1 MSANRSK
8 KRSDQI
14 KFQGRVLYLTED
26 TSLIPRQLEATGD
39 EAIALENE
47 LAARLAAGDLPLM
60 NNISTDEI
68 TPGWVCFHYDE
79 TLGEYVYVGMRD
91 AAVRKDEVKNGGFAV
106 VVSGL
111 SKGCGSSRETAPYA
125 EKWAGIQLV
134 IAQSIEKIYGQNSQ
148 NIGLLT
154 STDFGLIERI
164 RRGEQIPLAE
174 FTKGLDPI
182 SKNIVEYGGLFNYNK
197 ARLAG
202 EVSPPLVESQQLMQ
216 QLVDVGQISEEESR
230 TDMFQNV
237 VQKAV
242 EGAAGAMKSVP
253 PPAAGASLRE
263 QDARGPQAGRPAL
276 RRPMNIVEKI
286 IARHAFVKAGTVGVE
301 SVKPGDALF
310 AVADVRFSHEYV
322 TPMAASLLTQALG
335 PDARVTEPQ
344 SVFAF
349 RDHLTFLNKVMS
361 PKHREMGLLEKADGL
376 ATTQETFAAKQGIKL
391 YGENPEGGSE
401 AICHNAVVEDL
412 ALPGE
417 IVIGTD
423 SHTCMAGV
431 LGCFAFGVGSTD
443 MANAWYTKDIRIR
456 VPETVKYVLTGKKRA
471 DVTAKDVM
479 LYILATDYMKTSQ
492 GIGKVL
498 EFAGDDLMNWPMD
511 ERATLTNMS
520 VEAGGFTGIIEPDEA
535 TLAYIVT
542 MRGLDAETVREGF
555 VYSDPDAEYAA
566 VFEIDLDE
574 IRPMVALPGDPR
586 NGIPIDELSEEV
598 RIDAAYGGSCTG
610 GKMADMDMYAT
621 VLQHALA
628 QGRQVAPGVHL
639 YLQFGSQ
646 KIKQYARR
654 KGYIEIFE
662 KAGAEMIDPSC
673 GACINAGPG
682 ASPSAETVTVS
693 AQNRNFPGRSGPGKL
708 YLASPYVVAASAIA
722 GKIVEPEEFLKN

>member
-1 MSANRSK
+1 M
-8 KRSDQI
+8 
-14 KFQGRVLYLTED
+14 KFVGRILFLTED
-26 TSLIPRQLEATGD
+26 TSLIRKQLEAAG
-39 EAIALENE
+39 EAARTLEAE
-47 LAARLAAGDLPLM
+47 LAQLLAHDELPLM

-68 TPGWVCFHYDE
+68 TPGWVCFYYDE
-79 TLGEYVYVGMRD
+79 TLGQYVYVGMRD
-91 AAVRKDEVKNGGFAV
+91 GAVKKDEVKNGGFTV

-134 IAQSIEKIYGQNSQ
+134 IARSIEKIYGQNSQ

-154 STDFGLIERI
+154 STDLGLIDRI
-164 RRGEQIPLAE
+164 RSGEEIALNE

-182 SKNIVEYGGLFNYNK
+182 SRSIVEYGGLFNYNK

-202 EVSPPLVESQQLMQ
+202 EASPPPVETTS
-216 QLVDVGQISEEESR
+216 
-230 TDMFQNV
+230 
-237 VQKAV
+237 
-242 EGAAGAMKSVP
+242 
-253 PPAAGASLRE
+253 
-263 QDARGPQAGRPAL
+263 
-276 RRPMNIVEKI
+276 RPMNIVEKI
-286 IARHAFVKAGTVGVE
+286 IARHAFVKAGRIGVE

-322 TPMAASLLTQALG
+322 TPMAASLFTQSLG
-335 PDARVTEPQ
+335 DVAITEPS

-349 RDHLTFLNKVMS
+349 RDHLTFLGKVMS
-361 PKHREMGLLEKADGL
+361 PKHREMGLLEKAEGL
-376 ATTQETFAAKQGIKL
+376 ATTQETFTEKQGIKL
-391 YGENPEGGSE
+391 YGENPDGGSE

-412 ALPGE
+412 ALPGQ

-443 MANAWYTKDIRIR
+443 MANAWFTRDIRVR
-456 VPETVKYVLTGKKRA
+456 VPETVRYVFKGKKRA
-471 DVTAKDVM
+471 DVAAKDVM
-479 LYILATDYMKTSQ
+479 LYILATDYMKSSQ

-498 EFAGDDLMNWPMD
+498 EFAGADLMNWSMD

-535 TLAYIVT
+535 TLAYVVT
-542 MRGLDAETVREGF
+542 TRGLDAEEVRKGF
-555 VYSDPDAEYAA
+555 VYSDPDAEYTAN
-566 VFEIDLDE
+566 FEIDLDE

-586 NGIPIDELSEEV
+586 NGIPIDQLSEEV

-610 GKMADMDMYAT
+610 GKMADMDMYAR
-621 VLQHALA
+621 VLANALA
-628 QGRQVAPGVHL
+628 HGKRVAPGVHL

-646 KIKQYARR
+646 KIKQYARQ
-654 KGYIEIFE
+654 KGYIEIFTA
-662 KAGAEMIDPSC
+662 AGAELIDPSC

-682 ASPSAETVTVS
+682 ASKTAETVTVS

-722 GKIVEPEEFLKN
+722 GKIVAPDEFLN

>member
-1 MSANRSK
+1 MISRLPAHVSFK
-8 KRSDQI
+8 
-14 KFQGRVLYLTED
+14 GRILFLTDD
-26 TSLIPRQLEATGD
+26 TSLIRAQLEGD
-39 EAIALENE
+39 HVSAASDHEELEAE
-47 LAARLAAGDLPLM
+47 LARRLMDDDLPLM
-60 NNISTDEI
+60 SNISTDEI
-68 TPGWVCFHYDE
+68 TPGWVCFYYDE
-79 TLGEYVYVGMRD
+79 TLGRYVYVGMREG
-91 AAVRKDEVKNGGFAV
+91 AVKKDEVKSGGFAV

-134 IAQSIEKIYGQNSQ
+134 IAESIEKIYGQNAQ

-164 RRGEQIPLAE
+164 RRGEEIPLEE

-182 SKNIVEYGGLFNYNK
+182 SESIVEYGGLFNYNK

-202 EVSPPLVESQQLMQ
+202 EVSPPSL
-216 QLVDVGQISEEESR
+216 
-230 TDMFQNV
+230 
-237 VQKAV
+237 
-242 EGAAGAMKSVP
+242 SVP
-253 PPAAGASLRE
+253 PAVAGGRAS
-263 QDARGPQAGRPAL
+263 DI
-276 RRPMNIVEKI
+276 RPMNIVEKI
-286 IARHAFVKAGTVGVE
+286 IARHAFVTAGKIGVE
-301 SVKPGDALF
+301 EVKPGDALF

-335 PDARVTEPQ
+335 PEAKVTEPE

-361 PKHREMGLLEKADGL
+361 PKHREMGLLEKAEGL
-376 ATTQETFAAKQGIKL
+376 ATTQESFTAKQGIKL

-412 ALPGE
+412 ALPGQ

-443 MANAWYTKDIRIR
+443 MANAWFTKDIRIR
-456 VPETVKYVLTGKKRA
+456 VPETVRYVFNGKKRA
-471 DVTAKDVM
+471 DVAAKDVM
-479 LYILATDYMKTSQ
+479 LYILATDYMKSSQ

-498 EFAGDDLMNWPMD
+498 EFAGEDLKNWPMD

-520 VEAGGFTGIIEPDEA
+520 VEAGGTTGIIEPDEQ
-535 TLAYIVT
+535 TLEYIVK
-542 MRGLDAETVREGF
+542 MRGLDADEVRKGF
-555 VYSDPDAEYAA
+555 VYSNLDAEYAA
-566 VFEIDLDE
+566 TFEIHLDE

-586 NGIPIDELSEEV
+586 NGIAIDQLDEEV

-610 GKMADMDMYAT
+610 GKMADMDMYAN
-621 VLQHALA
+621 VLQNALA
-628 QGRQVAPGVHL
+628 QGKHVAPGVHL

-646 KIKQYARR
+646 KIKQYAKER
-654 KGYIEIFE
+654 GYIEIFQP
-662 KAGAEMIDPSC
+662 AGAELIDPSC

-682 ASPSAETVTVS
+682 ASKTNETVTVS

-722 GKIVEPEEFLKN
+722 GKIVAPDEFLQGSRK

>member
-1 MSANRSK
+1 MPTDKTTRRDDHVRFA
-8 KRSDQI
+8 
-14 KFQGRVLYLTED
+14 GRILFLTED
-26 TSLIPRQLEATGD
+26 TSLIRRQLEATGD
-39 EAIALENE
+39 EAKTLEDE
-47 LAARLAAGDLPLM
+47 LARRLMDDDLPLT

-68 TPGWVCFHYDE
+68 TPGWVCFYYDE
-79 TLGEYVYVGMRD
+79 TLGQYVYVALRD
-91 AAVRKDEVKNGGFAV
+91 GAVKKDEVKNGGFAV

-134 IAQSIEKIYGQNSQ
+134 IAKSIEKIYGQNSQ

-164 RRGEQIPLAE
+164 RGGEEIALAE
-174 FTKGLDPI
+174 FTNGLDPI
-182 SKNIVEYGGLFNYNK
+182 SQSIVEYGGLFNYNK

-202 EVSPPLVESQQLMQ
+202 
-216 QLVDVGQISEEESR
+216 DVTPS
-230 TDMFQNV
+230 
-237 VQKAV
+237 
-242 EGAAGAMKSVP
+242 
-253 PPAAGASLRE
+253 SL
-263 QDARGPQAGRPAL
+263 DTKP
-276 RRPMNIVEKI
+276 RPMNIVEKI
-286 IARHAFVKAGTVGVE
+286 IARHAFVKAGGIGVE
-301 SVKPGDALF
+301 AVKPGDALF

-335 PDARVTEPQ
+335 PDARVTEPE

-376 ATTQETFAAKQGIKL
+376 ATTQEMFTNKQGIKL
-391 YGENPEGGSE
+391 YGEDPDGGSE

-412 ALPGE
+412 ALPGQ

-443 MANAWYTKDIRIR
+443 MANAWFTKDIRIR
-456 VPETVKYVLTGKKRA
+456 VPETVRYVLKGRKRA
-471 DVTAKDVM
+471 DVAAKDVM
-479 LYILATDYMKTSQ
+479 LYILASDYMKTSR

-498 EFAGDDLMNWPMD
+498 EFAGDDLANWAMD
-511 ERATLTNMS
+511 ERATLTNMA
-520 VEAGGFTGIIEPDEA
+520 VEAGGFTGIIEPDEQ
-535 TLAYIVT
+535 TLDYIVK
-542 MRGLDAETVREGF
+542 MRGLGPETVRKGF
-555 VYSDPDAEYAA
+555 IHSDPDAEYAA
-566 VFEIDLDE
+566 TFEIDLDA

-586 NGIPIDELSEEV
+586 NGIRIDELTEEV

-610 GKMADMDMYAT
+610 GKMADMDMYAE
-621 VLQHALA
+621 VLQHALR
-628 QGRQVAPGVHL
+628 QGKRVAPGVHL

-646 KIKQYARR
+646 KIKQYARE
-654 KGYIEIFE
+654 KGYIEIFNE
-662 KAGAEMIDPSC
+662 AGAELIDPSC

-722 GKIVEPEEFLKN
+722 GKIIEPDEFLTQYDEEMVGA

>member
-1 MSANRSK
+1 MSNSTNSLRSETI
-8 KRSDQI
+8 R
-14 KFQGRVLYLTED
+14 FHGRILFLTED
-26 TSLIPRQLEATGD
+26 TSLIRQQLEARGD
-39 EAIALENE
+39 EARALEDE
-47 LAARLAAGDLPLM
+47 LAARLADDDLPLM

-68 TPGWVCFHYDE
+68 TPGWVCFYYDE
-79 TLGEYVYVGMRD
+79 TLGQYVYVGMRD

-111 SKGCGSSRETAPYA
+111 SKGCGSSRETAPYS

-134 IAQSIEKIYGQNSQ
+134 IAKSIEKIYGQNSQ

-154 STDFGLIERI
+154 STDFDLMDRI
-164 RRGEQIPLAE
+164 RRGEEIALNE

-182 SKNIVEYGGLFNYNK
+182 SQDIVEYGGLFNYNK

-202 EVSPPLVESQQLMQ
+202 EISPPPIAGQELVEQLTE
-216 QLVDVGQISEEESR
+216 QLIDVGQVAEYER
-230 TDMFQNV
+230 DTWQHV
-237 VQKAV
+237 VQKA
-242 EGAAGAMKSVP
+242 ATSA
-253 PPAAGASLRE
+253 
-263 QDARGPQAGRPAL
+263 PQP

-322 TPMAASLLTQALG
+322 TPMAASLFTQALG
-335 PDARVTEPQ
+335 VDAKITEPQ

-349 RDHLTFLNKVMS
+349 RDHLTFLGKVMS
-361 PKHREMGLLEKADGL
+361 PKHREMGLLEKAEGL
-376 ATTQETFAAKQGIKL
+376 ATTQESFTDRQGIKL
-391 YGENPEGGSE
+391 YGENPDGGSE

-412 ALPGE
+412 ALPGQ

-456 VPETVKYVLTGKKRA
+456 VPETVKYVLKGKKRA
-471 DVTAKDVM
+471 DVAAKDVM
-479 LYILATDYMKTSQ
+479 LYILATDYMKSSQ

-498 EFAGDDLMNWPMD
+498 EFAGADLANWPMD
-511 ERATLTNMS
+511 ERATLTNMA

-542 MRGLDAETVREGF
+542 MRGLDADEVRKGF

-586 NGIPIDELSEEV
+586 NGIPIDTLEGEV

-621 VLQHALA
+621 VLQHALD
-628 QGRQVAPGVHL
+628 QGKHVAPGVHL

-646 KIKQYARR
+646 KIKQYAKER
-654 KGYIEIFE
+654 GYIEIFQR
-662 KAGAEMIDPSC
+662 AGAELIDPSC

-682 ASPSAETVTVS
+682 ASKTADTVTVS

>member
-1 MSANRSK
+1 MPEIE
-8 KRSDQI
+8 KRATNP
-14 KFQGRVLYLTED
+14 KFTGRILFLTED
-26 TSLIPRQLEATGD
+26 TSLIRQQLEAAGD
-39 EAIALENE
+39 ERARLEGE
-47 LAARLAAGDLPLM
+47 LAERLANDDLTLM
-60 NNISTDEI
+60 SNISTDEI
-68 TPGWVCFHYDE
+68 TPGWVCFYYDE
-79 TLGEYVYVGMRD
+79 TLGQYVFVGMREG
-91 AAVRKDEVKNGGFAV
+91 AVKKDEVKNGGFAV

-125 EKWAGIQLV
+125 EKAAGIQLV

-154 STDFGLIERI
+154 STDFTLIERI
-164 RRGEQIPLAE
+164 RRGEEIPLTE

-182 SKNIVEYGGLFNYNK
+182 AQKIVEHGGLFNYNK

-202 EVSPPLVESQQLMQ
+202 EVL
-216 QLVDVGQISEEESR
+216 
-230 TDMFQNV
+230 
-237 VQKAV
+237 
-242 EGAAGAMKSVP
+242 P
-253 PPAAGASLRE
+253 PPIETGK
-263 QDARGPQAGRPAL
+263 
-276 RRPMNIVEKI
+276 RPMTMVEKI
-286 IARHAFVKAGTVGVE
+286 IARHAFVSAGKIGVE
-301 SVKPGDALF
+301 AVKPGDALF

-322 TPMAASLLTQALG
+322 TPMAESLFKGALG
-335 PDARVTEPQ
+335 RDARITEPE
-344 SVFAF
+344 SVYAF
-349 RDHLTFLNKVMS
+349 RDHLTFLGRVM
-361 PKHREMGLLEKADGL
+361 PEEKRKLGLLERADGL
-376 ATTQETFAAKQGIKL
+376 AITQERFTEKQGIRL
-391 YGENPEGGSE
+391 YGESPDGGSE

-412 ALPGE
+412 ALPGQ

-431 LGCFAFGVGSTD
+431 LNCFAFGVGSTD

-456 VPETVKYVLTGKKRA
+456 VPETVRYVFKGKKRA
-471 DVTAKDVM
+471 DVAAKDVM
-479 LYILATDYMKTSQ
+479 LVILASEYMKTSK

-498 EFAGDDLMNWPMD
+498 EFTGEDLKNWAMD

-520 VEAGGFTGIIEPDEA
+520 VEAGGTTGIIEPDEV
-535 TLAYIVT
+535 TLEYIVR
-542 MRGLDAETVREGF
+542 MRGLDAAEVRQGF
-555 VYSDPDAEYAA
+555 TYSDPDAEYAA
-566 VFEIDLDE
+566 VFEIDLNE

-610 GKMADMDMYAT
+610 GKMADMDMYAE
-621 VLQHALA
+621 VLQNALA
-628 QGRQVAPGVHL
+628 QGKRVAPGVHL

-646 KIKQYARR
+646 KIKQYARE

-662 KAGAEMIDPSC
+662 RVGAELIDPSC

-682 ASPSAETVTVS
+682 ASPNAETVTVS

-722 GKIVEPEEFLKN
+722 GKIVEPYEFLREQEPELIEA

>member
-1 MSANRSK
+1 MPADEITRRANHL
-8 KRSDQI
+8 
-14 KFQGRVLYLTED
+14 KFTGRILFLTED
-26 TSLIPRQLEATGD
+26 TSLIRQQLEASGD
-39 EAIALENE
+39 EARALED
-47 LAARLAAGDLPLM
+47 RLSQRLSKDDLPLM

-68 TPGWVCFHYDE
+68 TPGWVCFYYDE
-79 TLGEYVYVGMRD
+79 TLGQYVYVGMREG
-91 AAVRKDEVKNGGFAV
+91 AVKKDEVKSGGFAV

-134 IAQSIEKIYGQNSQ
+134 IAKSIEKIYGQNSQ

-154 STDFGLIERI
+154 STDLGLIERI
-164 RRGEQIPLAE
+164 RRGEEIALAE

-182 SKNIVEYGGLFNYNK
+182 SQSIVEHGGLFNYNK

-202 EVSPPLVESQQLMQ
+202 EVSPPPIQAIADAETSTS
-216 QLVDVGQISEEESR
+216 VGSPPVSKGS
-230 TDMFQNV
+230 V
-237 VQKAV
+237 A
-242 EGAAGAMKSVP
+242 EGALPDGR
-253 PPAAGASLRE
+253 AS
-263 QDARGPQAGRPAL
+263 DTS

-286 IARHAFVKAGTVGVE
+286 IARHAFVKAGQIGVE
-301 SVKPGDALF
+301 AVKPGDSLF

-322 TPMAASLLTQALG
+322 TPMAESLLKQALG
-335 PDARVTEPQ
+335 ADAKVTEPG

-361 PKHREMGLLEKADGL
+361 TKHREMGLLEKADGL
-376 ATTQETFAAKQGIKL
+376 ATTQESFTTSQGIKL

-412 ALPGE
+412 ALPGQ

-431 LGCFAFGVGSTD
+431 LGCFAFGVGATD
-443 MANAWYTKDIRIR
+443 MANAWYAKDIRIR
-456 VPETVKYVLTGKKRA
+456 VPETVRYVLTGRKRA
-471 DVTAKDVM
+471 DVVAKDVM
-479 LYILATDYMKTSQ
+479 LFILASDYMKTSQ

-498 EFAGDDLMNWPMD
+498 EFAGDDLANWSMD

-520 VEAGGFTGIIEPDEA
+520 VEAGGFTGIIEPDEF
-535 TLAYIVT
+535 TLQYIVK
-542 MRGLDAETVREGF
+542 MRGLDPEEVRKGF

-566 VFEIDLDE
+566 TFEIDLNE
-574 IRPMVALPGDPR
+574 VRPMVALPGDPR
-586 NGIPIDELSEEV
+586 NGIPIDELAEEV

-621 VLQHALA
+621 VLRNALSR
-628 QGRQVAPGVHL
+628 GKRVAPGVHL

-646 KIKQYARR
+646 KIKQYARDQ
-654 KGYIEIFE
+654 GYIEIFTA
-662 KAGAEMIDPSC
+662 AGAELIDPSC

-682 ASPSAETVTVS
+682 ASKTAETVTVS

-722 GKIVEPEEFLKN
+722 GKIVEPDEFLN